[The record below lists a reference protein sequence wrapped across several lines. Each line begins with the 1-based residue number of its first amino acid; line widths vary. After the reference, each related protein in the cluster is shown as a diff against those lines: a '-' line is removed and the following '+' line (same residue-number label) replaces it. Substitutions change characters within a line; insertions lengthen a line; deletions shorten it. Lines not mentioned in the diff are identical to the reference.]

1 MGAVGRRHLRTR
13 PLIRPLRG
21 TQVDRGAT
29 DTVVAVCGLVA
40 TDDPDLI
47 ARAPGMLARIGHRG
61 PDGTGA
67 LRCGPAWLGHVR
79 LAIVDVEGG
88 AQPLTDADGLTL
100 VGNGEIYNHRALR
113 EELRSEDPAREF
125 SSGSDNETALAAIGR
140 WGADGVRRLEG
151 MFALVL
157 ADGSGLRLAARDPM
171 GIKPLYWCR
180 SGGAV
185 TFASELVAFEPGQRP
200 SVQEFPP
207 GHRWT
212 PEGGLERF
220 ADAVPPTGEPFADR
234 DAARRGVRAV
244 LDVAVRR
251 RLMADVE
258 VGVLLSGGLDSSI
271 VAALAVR
278 AAAQQGRRVHS
289 FAVGTA
295 HSPDLAAARAVAAHL
310 GTTHHE
316 RVYDADEAFAVL
328 DEVVRTIEHVDPS
341 LVRSA
346 VANLLVA
353 RLAAQHVKVVLTG
366 EGADELFA
374 GYEHYRA
381 VQPGRLQ
388 GVLDADVRGLHA
400 LNLQRTDRTSMACGL
415 EARVPFLDLDVVALA
430 ARIPVAWRR
439 PGAPGQEKQLLREA
453 FADLLPPELLGR
465 AKAQF
470 GDASGA
476 AEALG
481 PAVAAAAAALAEAPA
496 EGGQPAAR
504 SAEERY
510 YQQVFDAHLPGVQRS
525 AVLGLFATA

>member
-1 MGAVGRRHLRTR
+1 M
-13 PLIRPLRG
+13 
-21 TQVDRGAT
+21 
-29 DTVVAVCGLVA
+29 CGLVA
-40 TDDPDLI
+40 TDDPALVP
-47 ARAPGMLARIGHRG
+47 RAPAMLARIGHRG

-88 AQPLTDADGLTL
+88 SQPLTDPAGLTL
-100 VGNGEIYNHRALR
+100 VGNGEIYDHRALR
-113 EELRSEDPAREF
+113 EELCREAGPARGF
-125 SSGSDNETALAAIGR
+125 ASGSDNETALAAIAR
-140 WGADGVRRLEG
+140 WGVDGVRRLEG

-180 SGGAV
+180 SASGV
-185 TFASELVAFEPGQRP
+185 TFASELVAFEPDQRP
-200 SVQEFPP
+200 CVQEFPP
-207 GHRWT
+207 GHLWT
-212 PEGGLERF
+212 PHGGLERF
-220 ADAVPPTGEPFADR
+220 ADPLPATGAEPFTDR
-234 DAARRGVRAV
+234 EAARRGVRAV
-244 LDVAVRR
+244 LEVAVRR

-278 AAAQQGRRVHS
+278 AAAEQGRRVHS
-289 FAVGTA
+289 FAVGTE
-295 HSPDLAAARAVAAHL
+295 HSPDLAAAREVAAHL
-310 GTTHHE
+310 GTIHHE
-316 RVYDADEAFAVL
+316 RVYDAAEAFAVL
-328 DEVVRTIEHVDPS
+328 DDVVRTVEHVDPS

-353 RLAAQHVKVVLTG
+353 RLAAEHVKVVLTG

-381 VQPGRLQ
+381 VPPGRLQ
-388 GVLDADVRGLHA
+388 DVLDADVRGLHA

-430 ARIPVAWRR
+430 ARIPVAWRL
-439 PGAPGQEKQLLREA
+439 PGRPGQEKQLLREA
-453 FADLLPPELLGR
+453 FADLLPAALLGR

-476 AEALG
+476 AQALG
-481 PAVAAAAAALAEAPA
+481 PAVAAAAAALAEGPA
-496 EGGQPAAR
+496 QDGQPPAR

-510 YQQVFDAHLPGVQRS
+510 YQQVFDAHLPGIDRG